1 MKISDFSK
9 SLYLNMLEL
18 REKCKWKNNDF
29 QKLKC
34 FNDQALIKFLE
45 TPIFYWNNFRS
56 TKRFQFKTNIFHV

>member
-1 MKISDFSK
+1 
-9 SLYLNMLEL
+9 MLEL

-45 TPIFYWNNFRS
+45 TPIFY
-56 TKRFQFKTNIFHV
+56 